1 MKQERNY
8 EKEIW
13 DLLLNVVLETYNL
26 NLIIRLSITV
36 AYNQ

>member
-1 MKQERNY
+1 MKQAHNY
-8 EKEIW
+8 EKEICY
-13 DLLLNVVLETYNL
+13 LLLNVVLETYNL